1 MESAMKRISFQDTPG
16 NTNDFNDTERV
27 QLETALREKAY
38 QLEAVFEAATDNISV
53 YDKDGHLLQMN
64 SAACEMLG
72 INAQSDYTSRPL
84 SRVQHLELR
93 DVHGKLLAPD
103 EWPSCRILRGET
115 LKGPTAMD
123 CFIHTLD
130 GRDICVCI
138 SGAPIRNQAGEILG
152 AVTIGRDVTIR
163 RQFERRT
170 HKALDTLFEV
180 ATDNIAIYDSEGHL
194 IQFNSAT
201 REMLGLDTQP
211 DFTSRPIS
219 RQELLELRDEHGNLL
234 TQDEWPV
241 NRLLRGETLKGAR
254 AVDCLTRT
262 LDGRELY
269 ANVNGAPIYDEA
281 GKIIGA
287 IAISRDVTARKL
299 LERRTRE
306 ALDALMAMAKV
317 LVQTQPPT
325 LPSLPLAQHLVGQH
339 LVELVQRVL
348 NCKRVCLVAIN
359 HETLRF
365 HPLGVIGMTEEQ
377 KKQWFALCSDRRLSE
392 FFGGRVLVSDTRL
405 PEIILADTTKEPFD
419 KIFNPYNASSMLIAP
434 VYVGSSLAGILY
446 MDYDQNIPAC
456 TEGETALIVTMT
468 KLCAL
473 ALEREQK
480 QVELTKLLATLRTAN
495 EQLEQA
501 NKVQRDFVSIV
512 SHEFRTTLTGIQGFS
527 ELMRDDALNEAEV
540 KEFATDINT
549 DARRLNRM
557 ISELL
562 DLERMQAG
570 QMRLHREHVDLN
582 RIITKVV
589 EHMHPT
595 LIRHDIVLALDDAL
609 PVFLGD
615 SDKLTQVIANLLSNS
630 VKYAPDGG
638 EIRIQSFAEGAT
650 IHLALHDYGIGIP
663 ADALEHIFTPYNRV
677 ETAATRHIQ
686 GTGLG
691 LPIVRQIVQLHGGTI
706 WAESQPGKGSTFY
719 ITLPLLPDA

>member
-1 MESAMKRISFQDTPG
+1 MKRLSYQNTPR

-27 QLETALREKAY
+27 RLETVLREKIH
-38 QLEAVFEAATDNISV
+38 QLEAVFEAATDSISV

-64 SAACEMLG
+64 SAAHELLG
-72 INAQSDYTSRPL
+72 INVQPDYTSHPL

-93 DVHGKLLAPD
+93 NVHGKLLAPD

-115 LKGPTAMD
+115 LKGLTAMD

-130 GRDICVCI
+130 GRDVCVCI
-138 SGAPIRNQAGEILG
+138 SGAPIRNQAGEIIG
-152 AVTIGRDVTIR
+152 AVAIGRDVTMH

-170 HKALDTLFEV
+170 QEALDTLFEV
-180 ATDNIAIYDSEGHL
+180 ATDNITLYDSEGHL
-194 IQFNSAT
+194 TQINNAT

-219 RQELLELRDEHGNLL
+219 RQEQLELRDEHGNLL
-234 TQDEWPV
+234 PQDEWPIS
-241 NRLLRGETLKGAR
+241 RLLRGETLKGAT
-254 AVDCLTRT
+254 AMDCLTHT

-281 GKIIGA
+281 GKISGA

-317 LVQTQPPT
+317 LVQTQELTMSPT
-325 LPSLPLAQHLVGQH
+325 SSTLSTRHLAGQH

-348 NCKRVCLVAIN
+348 DCKRVCLVAIN
-359 HETLRF
+359 HETLQF
-365 HPLGVIGMTEEQ
+365 HPLAVIGMTEEQ
-377 KKQWFALCSDRRLSE
+377 EKQWFALCSNRKLSE
-392 FFGGRVLVSDTRL
+392 FFGGKVLVSDTRL
-405 PEIILADTTKEPFD
+405 PEIILADTTKAPFD
-419 KIFNPYNASSMLIAP
+419 KIFNPHNASSMLIAP

-446 MDYDQNIPAC
+446 MDYDKDIPTY
-456 TEGETALIVTMT
+456 TEEENALIVTMT

-480 QVELTKLLATLRTAN
+480 QAELKKLLSTLQATN

-527 ELMRDDALNEAEV
+527 ELMRDDVLNEAEV

-549 DARRLNRM
+549 DASRLNRM

-570 QMRLHREHVDLN
+570 QMQLHREHVDLN
-582 RIITKVV
+582 RIIMKVV

-630 VKYAPDGG
+630 VKYSPDGG
-638 EIRIQSFAEGAT
+638 EIRIQSFAEDAT
-650 IHLALHDYGIGIP
+650 IYLALHDYGVGIP
-663 ADALEHIFTPYNRV
+663 ADALERIFTPYNRV
-677 ETAATRHIQ
+677 ETTATRHIQ

-691 LPIVRQIVQLHGGTI
+691 LPIVRQIIQLHGGTI
-706 WAESQPGKGSTFY
+706 WAESQPGKGSTFH
-719 ITLPLLPDA
+719 IILPLLPDE